1 MKKDFIT
8 VKNIISLELANF
20 ISLEFKMMEDV
31 CKIIY
36 PNTDFADLTENTF
49 ARYAPLMM
57 EALSVKI
64 LPIIEKKIKVKLYPT
79 YSYARI
85 YYKDSFLQ
93 KHFDRQ
99 SSEYT
104 VSIALEQTD
113 IWPLYIR
120 NKSDKIYEI
129 KLNIGDGV
137 IYKGHENQHWRDP
150 LTEQSHT
157 QCFLQY
163 VDAEGPHSNLKFDTR
178 PVLGLPFEYA
188 STEMQD
194 NMFRTNALSKL
205 VKL

>member
-1 MKKDFIT
+1 MKNDFI
-8 VKNIISLELANF
+8 IIKKLISAELANF

-36 PNTDFADLTENTF
+36 PNTDFADLTKNTF

-57 EALSVKI
+57 EALSVKL
-64 LPIIEKKIKVKLYPT
+64 LPIIEKKLKVTLYPT

-104 VSIALEQTD
+104 VSISLEQTD
-113 IWPLYIR
+113 VWPLFIR
-120 NKSDKIYEI
+120 KNSTKIHEI
-129 KLNIGDGV
+129 KLNTGDGV
-137 IYKGHENQHWRDP
+137 IYKGHENQHWREP
-150 LTEQSHT
+150 LKEQSHT

-163 VDAEGPHSNLKFDTR
+163 VDAEGPNSNLKFDTR

-194 NMFRTNALSKL
+194 NMFRINILSKL
-205 VKL
+205 IKL